1 MRNILRRAWFL
12 PAGGVLTPV
21 AVGGLLVPAR
31 GHLTAANSALI
42 LVVAVVA
49 VATGGSRGAAAVAAI
64 AAAISFDFFLTPPY
78 YSLRITHRDDLI
90 TDFLLLVVGLAV
102 GDLAARGRNHRK
114 RADQRLD
121 EVETLHAITE
131 LVATGEDH
139 RFVTIAAATELRTL
153 LSLRDCRF
161 SRTQPV
167 AGATRI
173 APDGSVLIG
182 ETPWA
187 TETFGLPTSEVD
199 LPVRHSGWGLG
210 HFALTPTPALPIT
223 RDRLLVAVAIADQ
236 VGAAMA
242 AHDDGPGGAEPAT
255 PDPPSTLAPGG
266 QDDPRV

>member
-12 PAGGVLTPV
+12 PTVAVLAPV
-21 AVGGLLVPAR
+21 AVGGLLVPVR

-49 VATGGSRGAAAVAAI
+49 VATGGSRGAAAVSAI

-102 GDLAARGRNHRK
+102 GDLAARGRAHRTH
-114 RADQRLD
+114 ANQRLD

-139 RFVTIAAATELRTL
+139 RFVTIAAAIELRTL

-161 SRTQPV
+161 SRTQPA
-167 AGATRI
+167 AGATRV

-199 LPVRHSGWGLG
+199 LPVRHNGWGLG
-210 HFALTPTPALPIT
+210 HFALIPTPAVPVS
-223 RDRLLVAVAIADQ
+223 RERLLVAVAIADQ

-242 AHDDGPGGAEPAT
+242 GDDDRPGGSEPVL
-255 PDPPSTLAPGG
+255 DPPSTLAPEG
-266 QDDPRV
+266 QDDTPV

>member
-1 MRNILRRAWFL
+1 MRRILGQAWFL
-12 PAGGVLTPV
+12 PAAAVLAPV

-31 GHLTAANSALI
+31 GHLSAANSALI

-49 VATGGSRGAAAVAAI
+49 VATAGSRGAAAVTAI
-64 AAAISFDFFLTPPY
+64 AAAVSFDFFLVPPY

-102 GDLAARGRNHRK
+102 GDLAARGRAHRSH
-114 RADQRLD
+114 ADQRLD

-161 SRTQPV
+161 SRTQPE

-182 ETPWA
+182 DIPWA
-187 TETFGLPTSEVD
+187 TWTFGLPTREVD
-199 LPVRHSGWGLG
+199 LPVRHRGWGLG
-210 HFALTPTPALPIT
+210 HFALIPTPAFPVS
-223 RDRLLVAVAIADQ
+223 RERLLVAVAIADQ

-242 AHDDGPGGAEPAT
+242 ADDDRAGGSEPAT
-255 PDPPSTLAPGG
+255 PDPPSTVAPERH
-266 QDDPRV
+266 DDSPV